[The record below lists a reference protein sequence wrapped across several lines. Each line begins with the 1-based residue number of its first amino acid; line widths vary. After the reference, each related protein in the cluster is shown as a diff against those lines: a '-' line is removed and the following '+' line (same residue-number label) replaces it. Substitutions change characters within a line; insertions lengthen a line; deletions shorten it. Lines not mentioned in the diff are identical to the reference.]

1 MSANSTQQHL
11 VLGASGAQGGAVVRE
26 LLARGH
32 RVTALVRS
40 STSQVASDA
49 KRVVADLGD
58 AAALSNAFD
67 GVTHLTATLPLVYD
81 QAIVDAYARNI
92 ATAASAAGVQR
103 MVFNSNTRTTSGI
116 SGVAAF
122 DTRASAEK
130 ILRASGIPIVV
141 IQPAVYLENLL
152 APASVAGMKQ
162 YGQLHYP
169 LPTDM
174 QVAWIALS
182 DLAIAVAEAH
192 ALAQVPAEPLLI
204 GAKPMTGD
212 ELALQLAD
220 TIGRP
225 LTYVPLDPGA
235 FEDMLAGFLGKE
247 AAAGVAGLYHWAQA
261 NPQSSLFGSGEPGDA
276 NTPFLMTAMAPKEWA
291 QRQPWGAI
299 SAQ

>member
-1 MSANSTQQHL
+1 MSANTTQQHL

-32 RVTALVRS
+32 SVRALVRS
-40 STSQVASDA
+40 SASQVAA
-49 KRVVADLGD
+49 AATRVVADLGD
-58 AAALSNAFD
+58 VAALSSAFA
-67 GVTHLTATLPLVYD
+67 GVTHLSVTLPLVYD
-81 QAIVDAYARNI
+81 QAMVDAYARNI
-92 ATAASAAGVQR
+92 ATAASGAGVQR
-103 MVFNSNTRTTSGI
+103 IVFNSNTRTTSGV

-130 ILRASGIPIVV
+130 ILRESGIPMVV

-152 APASVAGMKQ
+152 APASVSGMKQ
-162 YGQLHYP
+162 FGQLHYP
-169 LPTDM
+169 LPTEM
-174 QVAWIALS
+174 QVAWISLS

-192 ALAQVPAEPLLI
+192 ALAQVPSDPLLV

-225 LTYVPLDPGA
+225 LTYVPLDPNA
-235 FEDMLAGFLGKE
+235 FENMLAGFLGKD

-261 NPQSSLFGSGEPGDA
+261 NPQSSLFGSGESGRARSSLPV
-276 NTPFLMTAMAPKEWA
+276 TAMAPKEWA
-291 QRQPWGAI
+291 ERQPWGAI
-299 SAQ
+299 NAQ